1 MNQTFNVNV
10 TATSEGSPE
19 ARKSLVSLRRGQD
32 SDTVSMT
39 MIPGNKTLQSAAR
52 NLTSQ
57 NFNNND
63 YMSSASPYRQNLSRQ
78 KPQLDSDDRITRGDS
93 AKTPYFAPTP

>member
-52 NLTSQ
+52 NLTS
-57 NFNNND
+57 
-63 YMSSASPYRQNLSRQ
+63 
-78 KPQLDSDDRITRGDS
+78 
-93 AKTPYFAPTP
+93 